1 MSLLHIVTLST
12 LITGECFRYFTAKK
26 TKNCAQFTEDEQEII
41 NEIITICVAKIHY
54 FLKTHYNPKQHASE
68 ILKLSD
74 SKKNFALVH
83 YLLGAVNIS
92 PEEFLYPKDENEKL
106 AKEIPNMINAN
117 TNAIR
122 ELVNETSPYLES
134 WEMTEV
140 LQQLANDGIFE
151 NVRGKNNI
159 KKQIP
164 GALPRQRKGEGYEKA
179 KREGYY
185 SVYKISNDLVTL
197 NEVISNPKAMQY
209 IYNKLKDYGVLKKFY
224 LFKWLA
230 VMYALREGDDNMLKL
245 ATVGAQETLNNNPE
259 AQAAFANLRNNP
271 EIQTDFA
278 KAGIDSNRVDYSG
291 LKLLKNYLL
300 SLTEEQLEK
309 SSEPMVDYLVENPI
323 DHSLFLLSLSEL

>member
-1 MSLLHIVTLST
+1 MDH
-12 LITGECFRYFTAKK
+12 
-26 TKNCAQFTEDEQEII
+26 EQEII
-41 NEIITICVAKIHY
+41 NGIITICVAKIYH
-54 FLKTHYNPKQHASE
+54 FLETHHDPKQHAND

-74 SKKNFALVH
+74 SKMNFVLVH
-83 YLLGAVNIS
+83 YMLGAVKMS
-92 PEEFLYPKDENEKL
+92 PEQFLFPKDENEKL
-106 AKEIPNMINAN
+106 AKEIPNMI
-117 TNAIR
+117 TVDTSVILD
-122 ELVNETSPYLES
+122 LVNETSTYLES

-140 LQQLANDGIFE
+140 LQKLANDGIFD

-159 KKQIP
+159 RKQIP

-179 KREGYY
+179 KREGRY
-185 SVYKISNDLVTL
+185 SAYKITEDLAAL
-197 NEVISNPKAMQY
+197 NKVISNPKDMQY

-245 ATVGAQETLNNNPE
+245 ATLAAQETLNNNPE